1 MRVVVDTNVFVSFVI
16 KPTEEFAEL
25 IEYLDTHATVL
36 YSAETLTELV
46 DVLHRRKFAKY
57 TSPAEILEFIDWFR
71 LAGELVEVAEE
82 VQACRD
88 PKDDKFLAL
97 AAAGRADCI
106 VAGDRD
112 LRDMGAFR
120 GIPIFTP
127 ADFLRRCRV

>member
-1 MRVVVDTNVFVSFVI
+1 MRVVVDTNVFASFVI
-16 KPTEEFAEL
+16 KPTEEFGEL
-25 IEYLDTHATVL
+25 IEFLDTRATVL
-36 YSAETLTELV
+36 YSPETLTELV

-57 TSPAEILEFIDWFR
+57 TSPTEIIEFVDWFR
-71 LAGELVEVAEE
+71 LAGEFVEVTEE

-97 AAAGRADCI
+97 AAVRRADCI
-106 VAGDRD
+106 IAGDRD

-127 ADFLRRCRV
+127 AAFLRRCRV